1 VDSSVSSQDDF
12 AYGYDRRY
20 ETEGGNLFKHMEEI
34 KAVIED
40 DFIGSGIVAPYSNMD
55 LGIVITGH
63 DVSKAGAYTLEDS
76 ETSKKAWKELFQSL
90 QHKLQER
97 LKSEQSFCER
107 TAGGPG
113 SHGDVMSCSFCKRNH
128 AASLDAQDSIPDTP

>member
-1 VDSSVSSQDDF
+1 MDSSVSSQDDF

-40 DFIGSGIVAPYSNMD
+40 DFVGSGIVAPYSNMD

-76 ETSKKAWKELFQSL
+76 ETSKKAWKLRSSFKVFSTSSRSVSRARSPFASGP
-90 QHKLQER
+90 QEDLDR
-97 LKSEQSFCER
+97 ME
-107 TAGGPG
+107 
-113 SHGDVMSCSFCKRNH
+113 MS
-128 AASLDAQDSIPDTP
+128 

>member
-1 VDSSVSSQDDF
+1 
-12 AYGYDRRY
+12 
-20 ETEGGNLFKHMEEI
+20 MEEI

-40 DFIGSGIVAPYSNMD
+40 DFVGSGIVAPYSNMD
-55 LGIVITGH
+55 LGLVITGH

-76 ETSKKAWKELFQSL
+76 ETSNKAWKELFQSL

-107 TAGGPG
+107 TLGGPG

-128 AASLDAQDSIPDTP
+128 AAPPSAPESITGTP

>member
-1 VDSSVSSQDDF
+1 MKE
-12 AYGYDRRY
+12 ARK
-20 ETEGGNLFKHMEEI
+20 LFKHMEEI

-40 DFIGSGIVAPYSNMD
+40 DFVGGGIYMD

-97 LKSEQSFCER
+97 LKTEKSFCER
-107 TAGGPG
+107 TLGGPG
-113 SHGDVMSCSFCKRNH
+113 SHGDIMSCTFCKRNH
-128 AASLDAQDSIPDTP
+128 AAPLDAPESITGTP